1 MYSPKNSYIPPPPPT
16 SPQQPLSSA
25 LKVAFVQMFNCTFNK
40 DIAQLIAL
48 CMDTNVVEE
57 RTLLVAFWIIYLSF
71 MIVT

>member
-1 MYSPKNSYIPPPPPT
+1 MYSPKNCYIPPPPT

-25 LKVAFVQMFNCTFNK
+25 LKVAFVQMFDCTFNK

-57 RTLLVAFWIIYLSF
+57 LTLLVAF
-71 MIVT
+71 